1 MSPRVV
7 AGVVLLV
14 VGLLASISGGK
25 RPEPTPA
32 PMPANVSFRG
42 MFVSDRAASD
52 AATLAGLLGEL
63 ADCIEADGMLEQ
75 PRLRSGAAFDDL
87 RIAARE
93 ARCRGESIGQRQPA
107 VRDAIH
113 RYLDEKVGP
122 SGGPVSPQQRAA
134 WISAFRELSRA
145 CEDAAR

>member
-1 MSPRVV
+1 MSPRV
-7 AGVVLLV
+7 AIGVVLLV
-14 VGLLASISGGK
+14 LGLLASMSGGK
-25 RPEPTPA
+25 KPEPTPA
-32 PMPANVSFRG
+32 PLPVSMSFRG
-42 MFVSDRAASD
+42 MFVSDKAAAD
-52 AATLAGLLGEL
+52 AMTLAALLGEL

-75 PRLRSGAAFDDL
+75 PRLRTGVAFDDL

-113 RYLDEKVGP
+113 RYLDEHVGP
-122 SGGPVSPQQRAA
+122 SGGPVSPEQRAK
-134 WISAFRELSRA
+134 WITAFRELSRA